1 MKTRWLVATFAIG
14 CAVLLA
20 AFGVGWADWGE
31 LANRVGIMQI
41 LMGALGILVILLMV
55 MGILSK
61 GRERWTSL
69 TLGAILLLGFSALLF
84 FSVGWLIAPAAL
96 LLLGLSIWKLLHR
109 RTEYLSDIPGTMSR

>member
-1 MKTRWLVATFAIG
+1 MKKLGILASFMVG
-14 CAVLLA
+14 CAVLFS
-20 AFGVGWADWGE
+20 AFVIGWSDWGK
-31 LANRVGIMQI
+31 LANRIGIMQI

-109 RTEYLSDIPGTMSR
+109 RTELNAF

>member
-31 LANRVGIMQI
+31 LANRIGLMQI
-41 LMGALGILVILLMV
+41 LMGVLGVMVLLLVGLC
-55 MGILSK
+55 ILSK

-84 FSVGWLIAPAAL
+84 FSVGWLITPAAL

-109 RTEYLSDIPGTMSR
+109 RTEY